1 MNESTARR
9 AVLVLALV
17 LIVIGAALV
26 WSGGY
31 HSKRLTGEWLG
42 YPLPDKA
49 AVALGIGILASIL
62 GVLLVGAYGILVV
75 AELTGVRRLLGRT
88 VLDDAHPV
96 ARFGAMVLRAHR
108 AWEAIV
114 GVLLLVAVS
123 WAALHDR
130 LMAAIL
136 GVTGLLIVV
145 LYCIGRRWPH
155 RE

>member
-1 MNESTARR
+1 
-9 AVLVLALV
+9 
-17 LIVIGAALV
+17 
-26 WSGGY
+26 
-31 HSKRLTGEWLG
+31 
-42 YPLPDKA
+42 
-49 AVALGIGILASIL
+49 
-62 GVLLVGAYGILVV
+62 
-75 AELTGVRRLLGRT
+75 
-88 VLDDAHPV
+88 
-96 ARFGAMVLRAHR
+96 MVLRAHR

>member
-1 MNESTARR
+1 MSQINPQRVVLLL
-9 AVLVLALV
+9 AVL
-17 LIVIGAALV
+17 LIVIGSGLV
-26 WSGGY
+26 FSGGCE
-31 HSKRLTGEWLG
+31 SKRLTGEWLG
-42 YPLPDKA
+42 YPLPTTVA
-49 AVALGIGILASIL
+49 AAIGIGILAAII
-62 GVLLVGAYGILVV
+62 GFLLAGAYGILVV
-75 AELTGVRRLLGRT
+75 AESTGVRRLLGRT